1 MSGSGQIS
9 AARRWEAGSERRTGG
24 NTRRS
29 AAGSSSIFAPHCS
42 VVTTSPVQARRLEPA
57 AAQIDSTAG
66 TASAVS
72 QSPSAIDDGRGVG
85 ATVEQYR
92 LERKLGQGGMGVVYL
107 AEDQQLGRKV
117 ALKLIAPVRLE
128 DRRARARFQREI
140 SDSIAI
146 EGAAQ

>member
-1 MSGSGQIS
+1 
-9 AARRWEAGSERRTGG
+9 
-24 NTRRS
+24 
-29 AAGSSSIFAPHCS
+29 
-42 VVTTSPVQARRLEPA
+42 
-57 AAQIDSTAG
+57 
-66 TASAVS
+66 VS